1 MNPEEEEEQQS
12 RRPKVVDKRISAGG
26 HAPSRP
32 DVAGSVPGPPADLGR
47 EDRRSSQAVS
57 ERATD
62 PPTPAR
68 DHARGAEPAASQP
81 DAKRSGGQG
90 ADGPPPEQVWTPEQ
104 EEQARQMVEEIVRV
118 PSLDWVLNAAVN
130 LANVAGTQIEMGAA
144 ADAQIAIDAFAALVN
159 GLSGRLQDA
168 EAPLKQ
174 TLAQL
179 QLAFAQRAGQPP
191 AATPPPTP

>member
-26 HAPSRP
+26 HAPERP
-32 DVAGSVPGPPADLGR
+32 VAPPPAP
-47 EDRRSSQAVS
+47 ESPAPPSPPAPQA
-57 ERATD
+57 AA
-62 PPTPAR
+62 PPTA
-68 DHARGAEPAASQP
+68 AE
-81 DAKRSGGQG
+81 
-90 ADGPPPEQVWTPEQ
+90 EQVWTPEQ

-130 LANVAGTQIEMGAA
+130 LANVAGTKIEMGAA

-159 GLSGRLQDA
+159 GLAGRLQDA

-179 QLAFAQRAGQPP
+179 QLAYAQRAGAAAPP
-191 AATPPPTP
+191 APEPGI